1 MARWR
6 LSTSHY
12 LSVENNEWEYNE
24 TDRATGKQLRT
35 RIKVPLQLDIND
47 PNCWNVTFRNPR
59 GEIVAGEVIVAHRT
73 DASHADDI
81 IFAGDP
87 TPDMIPLD
95 DEAKAVS
102 AKFAKRWGTTP
113 NEDISFGQKVIEG
126 LQDEQA
132 KAQAQ
137 ANVVKIE
144 GMAEI
149 MKTMSDMLAQNQQ
162 LIMTLAATKTVERR
176 V

>member
-24 TDRATGKQLRT
+24 TDRATGKQIRT
-35 RIKVPLQLDIND
+35 RLKVPLQLDVDD
-47 PNCWNVTFRNPR
+47 PNCWNVQYRNPR
-59 GEIVAGEVIVAHRT
+59 GEVVAGEIIVARRT
-73 DASHADDI
+73 GEEHKDDI
-81 IFAGDP
+81 IFIGDP
-87 TPDMIPLD
+87 TPDMIPVD
-95 DEAKAVS
+95 DEAKSVS
-102 AKFAKRWGTTP
+102 ATFAKRWGMAP
-113 NEDISFGQKVIEG
+113 NADMSFGQHVMESF
-126 LQDEQA
+126 QAEQA
-132 KAQAQ
+132 RIQSE

-149 MKTMSDMLAQNQQ
+149 MKTMTDMLAMNQK
-162 LIMTLAATKTVERR
+162 LMATLLQGKTAERR

>member
-1 MARWR
+1 MARWQ

-24 TDRATGKQLRT
+24 TDRGTGKQLRT
-35 RIKVPLQLDIND
+35 RIKVPLYLDIND
-47 PNCWNVTFRNPR
+47 QNCWNVQYRNPR
-59 GEIVAGEVIVAHRT
+59 GEVISGEVIVARRT
-73 DASHADDI
+73 GEEHKDDI
-81 IFAGDP
+81 IFVGDP

-95 DEAKAVS
+95 DEAKAIS
-102 AKFAKRWGTTP
+102 ETFSKRWGTAP
-113 NEDISFGQKVIEG
+113 NVDMSYGQHVIEG
-126 LQDEQA
+126 FQAEQA
-132 KAQAQ
+132 RIQSE
-137 ANVVKIE
+137 ANIVKIE

-162 LIMTLAATKTVERR
+162 LIMALAATKIPERR

>member
-24 TDRATGKQLRT
+24 TDRSSGKQIRT
-35 RIKVPLQLDIND
+35 RLKVPLQLDIDD

-59 GEIVAGEVIVAHRT
+59 GEIIAGEVIVAHRT
-73 DASHADDI
+73 GAERADDI
-81 IFAGDP
+81 IFVGDP

-95 DEAKAVS
+95 DEAKTIS
-102 AKFAKRWGTTP
+102 KSFEKRWGAAP
-113 NEDISFGQKVIEG
+113 NEDISYGQKMIEAS
-126 LQDEQA
+126 QA
-132 KAQAQ
+132 EMARLKAES
-137 ANVVKIE
+137 NVVKIE

-149 MKTMSDMLAQNQQ
+149 MSAMTAMLQQNQQ
-162 LIMTLAATKTVERR
+162 MMANLIQAQKSDRR